1 MMSYER
7 SLIDFKT
14 IEQRILSLT
23 PYLKDIKISLQN
35 GVIFAKMYPDFEA
48 LQRVN
53 IINIKEELRWYA
65 IELYNLE
72 AKEEA
77 KIRGFEIIH
86 PAFELSC
93 AFVQE
98 DAIYQKLLSFLHER
112 SDATVEFT
120 SHLELD
126 LGLDSIDYVELFI
139 FVAESFGVVV
149 DEKNFASMMRLNELY
164 AYIKTHHERVQN
176 AGKSLVEVLQEPI
189 AEKLRYSPFIMSL
202 YKITLLPLF
211 KLYFRLEITG
221 VENIPK
227 RSCIFAPSHQS
238 MLDGFLVESSL
249 PWKIVTNT
257 FFLAYKNVFGTK
269 LLKPVADN
277 GQTILIDANENLK
290 HTMQYVA
297 LPLQE
302 KKNLVIFPEGA
313 RTRDRKLL
321 EFRPFFAML
330 AKIYN
335 VPVVPVMI
343 DGSFEALGS
352 GKIFPLPRKIKVH
365 YLQPIYPKGL
375 RVEEIVENTKEAVA
389 HELRTKGVFAQ

>member
-1 MMSYER
+1 M
-7 SLIDFKT
+7 DFRT
-14 IEQRILSLT
+14 IEQRILSLS
-23 PYLKDIKISLQN
+23 PYLKDIKVLLHD
-35 GVIFAKMYPDFEA
+35 GVLFAYMYPDFEA
-48 LQRVN
+48 LQRAN

-72 AKEEA
+72 AKEEG
-77 KIRGFEIIH
+77 KIRTFEVIH
-86 PAFELSC
+86 PALEFDSADEE
-93 AFVQE
+93 E
-98 DAIYQKLLSFLHER
+98 DVIYQKLLSFLHEH
-112 SDATVEFT
+112 SDKEIVFT

-126 LGLDSIDYVELFI
+126 LGLDSIDYVSLFI

-164 AYIKTHHERVQN
+164 TYIKTHHERVQN
-176 AGKSLVEVLQEPI
+176 AEKSLVKVLQEPI
-189 AEKLRYSPFIMSL
+189 TEKLRYSPFIMLL

-211 KLYFRLEITG
+211 KLYFHLEITG
-221 VENIPK
+221 IENIPK

-269 LLKPVADN
+269 FLKPVAEN

-313 RTRDRKLL
+313 RTRDRELL

-330 AKIYN
+330 SKIYD

-352 GKIFPLPRKIKVH
+352 GKIFPLPKKIKVH
-365 YLQPIYPKGL
+365 YLQAIYPAGRK
-375 RVEEIVENTKEAVA
+375 VEEIVENTKSAIAKEV
-389 HELRTKGVFAQ
+389 HTKGVYVS

>member
-1 MMSYER
+1 
-7 SLIDFKT
+7 
-14 IEQRILSLT
+14 
-23 PYLKDIKISLQN
+23 
-35 GVIFAKMYPDFEA
+35 
-48 LQRVN
+48 
-53 IINIKEELRWYA
+53 
-65 IELYNLE
+65 
-72 AKEEA
+72 
-77 KIRGFEIIH
+77 
-86 PAFELSC
+86 
-93 AFVQE
+93 
-98 DAIYQKLLSFLHER
+98 
-112 SDATVEFT
+112 
-120 SHLELD
+120 
-126 LGLDSIDYVELFI
+126 
-139 FVAESFGVVV
+139 
-149 DEKNFASMMRLNELY
+149 
-164 AYIKTHHERVQN
+164 
-176 AGKSLVEVLQEPI
+176 
-189 AEKLRYSPFIMSL
+189 
-202 YKITLLPLF
+202 
-211 KLYFRLEITG
+211 
-221 VENIPK
+221 
-227 RSCIFAPSHQS
+227 